1 MIDIKLLRENP
12 DLIRASQTGRG
23 EDAGIVDQVLAL
35 DEKRRAAI
43 NEFEALR
50 AEQNTLSKAV
60 GSAKGDEKAA
70 LLENAKDLR
79 DSFVQGFGYTH
90 KEEVNG
96 LPIIK
101 WGQDKKNIIVIV
113 HPFWSVS
120 NLNYNENW
128 LAKTMTAQKRY
139 VAASGGSLSIID
151 TFNLHRRP
159 GWCYEKLVI
168 R

>member
-70 LLENAKDLR
+70 LLENAKDLANKVKAA
-79 DSFVQGFGYTH
+79 DSKRAEIEVEANGVRLYKSALPSAGFPAGDCF
-90 KEEVNG
+90 
-96 LPIIK
+96 I
-101 WGQDKKNIIVIV
+101 
-113 HPFWSVS
+113 S
-120 NLNYNENW
+120 NS
-128 LAKTMTAQKRY
+128 
-139 VAASGGSLSIID
+139 SGRQLC
-151 TFNLHRRP
+151 TR
-159 GWCYEKLVI
+159 
-168 R
+168 

>member
-23 EDAGIVDQVLAL
+23 EDAGIVDRVLAL

-70 LLENAKDLR
+70 LLENAKDLASKVKAA
-79 DSFVQGFGYTH
+79 DSKRAEIEAEANNHQYLLIHQQWKAPDFLD
-90 KEEVNG
+90 K
-96 LPIIK
+96 LPRMFTIL
-101 WGQDKKNIIVIV
+101 KKMACI
-113 HPFWSVS
+113 
-120 NLNYNENW
+120 
-128 LAKTMTAQKRY
+128 
-139 VAASGGSLSIID
+139 
-151 TFNLHRRP
+151 
-159 GWCYEKLVI
+159 
-168 R
+168 